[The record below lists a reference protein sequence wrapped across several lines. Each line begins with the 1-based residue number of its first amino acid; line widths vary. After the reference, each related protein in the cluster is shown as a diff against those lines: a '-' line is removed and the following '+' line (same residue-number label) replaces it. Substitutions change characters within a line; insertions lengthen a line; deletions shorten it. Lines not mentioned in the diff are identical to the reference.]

1 MALGGDL
8 VVRLGMDS
16 KRFSRGISQAKKK
29 LGSFVGFATKAVT
42 GVGVAVGAALVPAI
56 KIASDLEE
64 TMNKFN
70 VVFGENAG
78 RVKEW
83 GDNFASTV
91 GRSQEQIARFMA
103 GSQDLFVP
111 LGFEPG
117 AAETMSKQIT
127 ALAIDLAS
135 FNNMS
140 DDDTLRDLQAAL
152 TGSGEVM
159 KKYGV
164 IVSEAAVKQRAL
176 QMGWDPKTLT
186 DQQKVMARLNII
198 MEGTTAAQGDA
209 IRSAGSFANQ
219 MKALKA
225 TFLDTAANIGSVFL
239 PMATKSLKMIN
250 MGIKVV
256 VFSAQNLGLVWN
268 VVAEAASNA
277 FIITVARL
285 EWFGGVMSDVLGFV
299 GRNWRE
305 IFKDIGNF
313 ALTVM
318 NNLGKNIIAVF
329 KAAWDSVSSGFT
341 DVAFPQFTSL
351 TDGFQSS
358 IKESLELRDFKA
370 PTLDKTALN
379 KYKDSLA
386 KELGLGDAVGDS
398 LDIGSVDPSTLG
410 GAGSMADQQSKG
422 NEARKTQANEAISAF
437 SREGVE
443 KIVTAMS
450 GSSAKPEEATAK
462 NTGMM
467 AKTLKSIEK
476 KVGGNPFA
484 VAGATI

>member
-1 MALGGDL
+1 
-8 VVRLGMDS
+8 MDS
-16 KRFSRGISQAKKK
+16 KRFSRGIQKAKKS
-29 LGSFVGFATKAVT
+29 LGGLVSFATKAVT
-42 GVGVAVGAALVPAI
+42 GVGVAAAAALVPAI

-70 VVFGENAG
+70 VVFGENAD

-176 QMGWDPKTLT
+176 QMGWNPKTLT

-209 IRSAGSFANQ
+209 IRSSGSFANQ

-225 TFLDTAANIGSVFL
+225 TFMDNAATIGSVFL
-239 PMATKSLKMIN
+239 PIATKALKDIN

-256 VFSAQNLGLVWN
+256 MFSAQNFGLVWD
-268 VVAEAASNA
+268 VVREAASNA
-277 FIITVARL
+277 FITMRARF
-285 EWFGGVMSDVLGFV
+285 EWFGGVVADVGGFAL
-299 GRNWRE
+299 RNWRE

-313 ALTVM
+313 TLTVM
-318 NNLGKNIIAVF
+318 SNLGKNIIEVF
-329 KAAWDSVSSGFT
+329 KAAYKSIASLGKEGFEPLL
-341 DVAFPQFTSL
+341 VGL
-351 TDGFQSS
+351 TEGFQSS
-358 IKESLELRDFKA
+358 LKESLELRDFKA

-379 KYKDSLA
+379 KYKAALS
-386 KELGLGDAVGDS
+386 KELGFGDAVGDS

-410 GAGSMADQQSKG
+410 GAGSVAEEEPKG
-422 NEARKTQANEAISAF
+422 NEARKTQANEAIGAF
-437 SREGVE
+437 TREGVE
-443 KIVTAMS
+443 KIVSAMS
-450 GSSAKPEEATAK
+450 GGKAKPEEATAK

-476 KVGGNPFA
+476 KVGGNTFA
-484 VAGATI
+484 VAGATS